1 MPVFASAIYFTGAV
15 NINSAD
21 AQTLASLKGNRPAKP
36 AAIVADRGAKGPLSS
51 AKDLVRIEGIV
62 QRREMNKDMMTVN
75 DEPVQ

>member
-1 MPVFASAIYFTGAV
+1 LPVFASAIYFTRAV

-36 AAIVADRGAKGPLSS
+36 AAIVADRGAKEPLSS

-62 QRREMNKDMMTVN
+62 PRREMNKDMMTFN

>member
-1 MPVFASAIYFTGAV
+1 MRRRLPRSRAI
-15 NINSAD
+15 D
-21 AQTLASLKGNRPAKP
+21 PPDRLP
-36 AAIVADRGAKGPLSS
+36 VADRDANRPLSS